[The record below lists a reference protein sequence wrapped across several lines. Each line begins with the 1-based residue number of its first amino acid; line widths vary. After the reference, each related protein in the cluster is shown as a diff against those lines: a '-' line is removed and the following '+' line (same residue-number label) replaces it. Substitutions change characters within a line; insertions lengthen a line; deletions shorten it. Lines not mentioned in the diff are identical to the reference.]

1 MQSVLKLYIMKHV
14 KILISHC
21 ILNYKDDYIKS
32 FDMQNILKS
41 QIYASWTCISQE
53 VSVFENQ
60 YI

>member
-1 MQSVLKLYIMKHV
+1 MKHV